1 MSKTQQDQQHPQYR
15 RDRDIV
21 SALMRENPPSEQGL
35 AEVARLYI
43 RYQTFP
49 GARDIQKD
57 LAQVLQTWN
66 LTEETLFE
74 QTRRIHAVGQ
84 VYRHVNAKRDDWS

>member
-1 MSKTQQDQQHPQYR
+1 MSNTQQDQQHPQYK
-15 RDRDIV
+15 RDRDVV
-21 SALMRENPPSEQGL
+21 SALLQKDTPAEHDL
-35 AEVARLYI
+35 AELARLYI

-57 LAQVLQTWN
+57 LAQVLQAWS

-74 QTRRIHAVGQ
+74 QTRRIHQVGQ
-84 VYRHVNAKRDDWS
+84 VYRNVSAKRDDWS